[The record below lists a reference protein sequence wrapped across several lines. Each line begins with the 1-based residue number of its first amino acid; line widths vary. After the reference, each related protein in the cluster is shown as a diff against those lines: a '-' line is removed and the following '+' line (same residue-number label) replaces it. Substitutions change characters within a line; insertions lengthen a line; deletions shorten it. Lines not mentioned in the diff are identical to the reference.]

1 MKFYVKNKLFSLKG
15 SSTVKDE
22 NSNDIYKVK
31 GKFFSLTRKKKIFD
45 MNDNL
50 LYIVKNKF
58 FHFFIHSTFIL
69 NSEKQKVA
77 KVKNRF
83 MKPGYDVV
91 GYGDQITLDGWGV
104 SGYSVVKNGE
114 KVGTVRNPILTL
126 ADCYEVEI
134 EDNEDPAFVVAMV
147 IAIDNVNDRI
157 RK

>member
-22 NSNDIYKVK
+22 NGNDIYKVK

-69 NSEKQKVA
+69 NSGKQKVA

-91 GYGDQITLDGWGV
+91 EYGDQITLDGWGV

>member
-15 SSTVKDE
+15 SSIVKDE
-22 NSNDIYKVK
+22 NGNDIYKVK

-83 MKPGYDVV
+83 LKPGYDVV

-114 KVGTVRNPILTL
+114 KVGTVKNPMLAL
-126 ADCYEVEI
+126 ADTYEVEI
-134 EDNEDPAFVVAMV
+134 ADNEDPAFVVAMV